1 MVPNKLTI
9 ENFKSYG
16 SSSNSLDLYGVHIVC
31 LSGQNGHGKSSL
43 LDAICWSIWG
53 DEVHRPQ
60 DELVKHGENDMRVEL
75 EFFSDGYSKHGI
87 ILKFLEERYSSSRLT
102 WEIS

>member
-16 SSSNSLDLYGVHIVC
+16 SSLNPLDLNGVHIVC

-60 DELVKHGENDMRVEL
+60 DELVK
-75 EFFSDGYSKHGI
+75 
-87 ILKFLEERYSSSRLT
+87 KFLLSLS
-102 WEIS
+102 ISKFSILFIVASIVFFKL

>member
-1 MVPNKLTI
+1 MLKYYYMVPNKLTI

-16 SSSNSLDLYGVHIVC
+16 SSLNPLDLNGVHIVC

-75 EFFSDGYSKHGI
+75 EFFSDGYFQKKRGK
-87 ILKFLEERYSSSRLT
+87 KF
-102 WEIS
+102 I